1 MLSDLALF
9 LLFIT
14 RVWQYLDA
22 VRNNEPKWYFEKAVQ
37 RESRDMNPI
46 VKKGIVKVSFDAI
59 SRNVGSTL
67 G

>member
-14 RVWQYLDA
+14 RVGQYVDA
-22 VRNNEPKWYFEKAVQ
+22 ARNNEPKWYFEKAMQ

-46 VKKGIVKVSFDAI
+46 VKKGQQ
-59 SRNVGSTL
+59 L
-67 G
+67 